1 MILTMTRNVAGCHP
15 NYILQNITDHNF
27 LYVCSG
33 LFYFFENDFVPD
45 FFIFNIKHHKVSQN
59 LMLELKIIPPS
70 HAETT
75 VEVKGVG
82 YQIEPVP
89 DISTYL
95 IVDTNFC

>member
-1 MILTMTRNVAGCHP
+1 
-15 NYILQNITDHNF
+15 
-27 LYVCSG
+27 
-33 LFYFFENDFVPD
+33 
-45 FFIFNIKHHKVSQN
+45 
-59 LMLELKIIPPS
+59 MLEQKIIPPS

-75 VEVKGVG
+75 VDVKGVG